1 MDEPFA
7 SDLALDFE
15 ASEHWAPTD
24 DGWELH
30 LTRTVVPARFDP
42 ARRPVLIV
50 PGYGMNGFIFGFHP
64 SGMSLVLH
72 LAHAGLEVW
81 VANLRGQGAS
91 RRRSPEAPCP
101 SLRRYAENDLVAA
114 VRSVLHETKTR
125 ADRVDVLGASLGGS
139 IAYAYLALDPS
150 PRIGALV
157 TVGSPL
163 KWRGVPALLRVPF
176 RSSRVAGLVRVTNT
190 RRLAELAMPVAKRV
204 PSLLSL
210 YLNAAHVDLDAAAIM
225 IRTVEDPDPR
235 VNADIAKWLRGGDMI
250 LRGVNV
256 TEALRGRP
264 EPLFVV
270 LGNKDGIVP
279 QASALSVTD
288 VWGAD
293 VRTLTVG
300 DERAWY
306 AHADLFVG
314 NDCPACVF
322 TPIAAWLRERAGH
335 RA

>member
-1 MDEPFA
+1 MELSTEERFVR
-7 SDLALDFE
+7 
-15 ASEHWAPTD
+15 TD
-24 DGWELH
+24 DGWKLA
-30 LTRTVVPARFDP
+30 LARHSLPSALDR
-42 ARRPVLIV
+42 ARRPLLIV

-64 SGMSLVLH
+64 RGTSLVRH
-72 LAHAGLEVW
+72 FAEAGLEVW
-81 VANLRGQGAS
+81 VANLRGQGQS
-91 RRRSPEAPCP
+91 RRVTPDAPGP
-101 SLRRYAENDLVAA
+101 SLRRYAEQDLKHVLDA
-114 VRSVLHETKTR
+114 VVEHTETG